1 MITRDLTNRP
11 LDLALRFILHT
22 NRSVFLTGRAG
33 TGKTSF
39 LKTIREQ
46 CTKKMA
52 VVAPTGVAAINAG
65 GVTMHTFFQLP
76 LGAYVPGGPIPDTGE
91 QLFNNRASLLR
102 NLRISQSK
110 KELFQELEL
119 LVIDE
124 VSMVRSD
131 LLDAV
136 DAVLRF
142 IRKKPQQAFGGL
154 QVLFIGDLWQ
164 LPPVVSD
171 KEWVHL
177 KEHYS
182 SPFFFDAQVIKEAH
196 PFLIEL
202 KKIYRQTDQEFIELL
217 NKIRNNQL
225 DQIGWHALHAHYQ
238 PGFQPEPGKYYI
250 TLSTHNSRAD
260 AINQQELSR
269 LRGEVFRYEAEITG
283 DFGEKAYPAE
293 EALELKLGAQVM
305 FIKNDKG
312 EFRRF
317 YNGKIGVIESLEEDQ
332 IEVRFPEED
341 YSIIL
346 EKETWRNIRYKLDKA
361 KDKIDE
367 EELGTFSQ
375 YPIRLAWAITIH
387 KSQGLTFDRAIVDAG
402 AAFAPGQVY
411 VALSRLTGLEGLV
424 LKTRIPMAAIQT
436 DERVVTYTNVEFPED
451 ELEQALKEA
460 EAAYVNDY
468 FLRCFRLE
476 GLEALTDDW
485 FQEIEKKNSV
495 SKYKMLEAY
504 HQLNGKLQVVQQVA
518 NKTAHHFSMQFEKGA
533 AMDRAYLLQRTKDA
547 VHYFNGLF
555 DELQSLVDAHATDM
569 KKEPRLTKYQREL
582 RNLGEAIQVRHQ
594 KLKQAVEI
602 AAALQLGLATPAI
615 SELIQQLN
623 RHKLEA
629 EETMVPANQL
639 ADEGPRSSAK
649 AASKKSTVPG
659 QKKETGSSY
668 RESISLFKEGK
679 SIKEIAAERQL
690 AYSTIEGHLVKG
702 IQEGELEPEFLVK
715 EEVRSQVQAG
725 REALGSSQLGP
736 LKEYLGEEISYTE
749 IKAALA
755 YGRREE
761 RKMEEG
767 KKGGMEEGE
776 KEKGG
781 MEERK

>member
-1 MITRDLTNRP
+1 
-11 LDLALRFILHT
+11 
-22 NRSVFLTGRAG
+22 
-33 TGKTSF
+33 
-39 LKTIREQ
+39 
-46 CTKKMA
+46 
-52 VVAPTGVAAINAG
+52 
-65 GVTMHTFFQLP
+65 
-76 LGAYVPGGPIPDTGE
+76 
-91 QLFNNRASLLR
+91 
-102 NLRISQSK
+102 
-110 KELFQELEL
+110 
-119 LVIDE
+119 
-124 VSMVRSD
+124 
-131 LLDAV
+131 
-136 DAVLRF
+136 
-142 IRKKPQQAFGGL
+142 
-154 QVLFIGDLWQ
+154 
-164 LPPVVSD
+164 
-171 KEWVHL
+171 
-177 KEHYS
+177 
-182 SPFFFDAQVIKEAH
+182 
-196 PFLIEL
+196 
-202 KKIYRQTDQEFIELL
+202 
-217 NKIRNNQL
+217 
-225 DQIGWHALHAHYQ
+225 
-238 PGFQPEPGKYYI
+238 
-250 TLSTHNSRAD
+250 
-260 AINQQELSR
+260 
-269 LRGEVFRYEAEITG
+269 
-283 DFGEKAYPAE
+283 
-293 EALELKLGAQVM
+293 
-305 FIKNDKG
+305 
-312 EFRRF
+312 
-317 YNGKIGVIESLEEDQ
+317 
-332 IEVRFPEED
+332 
-341 YSIIL
+341 
-346 EKETWRNIRYKLDKA
+346 
-361 KDKIDE
+361 
-367 EELGTFSQ
+367 
-375 YPIRLAWAITIH
+375 
-387 KSQGLTFDRAIVDAG
+387 
-402 AAFAPGQVY
+402 
-411 VALSRLTGLEGLV
+411 
-424 LKTRIPMAAIQT
+424 
-436 DERVVTYTNVEFPED
+436 
-451 ELEQALKEA
+451 
-460 EAAYVNDY
+460 
-468 FLRCFRLE
+468 
-476 GLEALTDDW
+476 
-485 FQEIEKKNSV
+485 
-495 SKYKMLEAY
+495 MLEAY

-602 AAALQLGLATPAI
+602 AAALQQGLATPAI

>member
-76 LGAYVPGGPIPDTGE
+76 LGAYVPVGPIPDTGE

-182 SPFFFDAQVIKEAH
+182 SPFFFDAQVIKEAN

-225 DQIGWHALHAHYQ
+225 DQIAWHGLHAHYQ

-260 AINQQELSR
+260 AINQQELNR
-269 LRGEVFRYEAEITG
+269 LSGEVFRYEAEITG

-293 EALELKLGAQVM
+293 EVLELKLGAQVM

-317 YNGKIGVIESLEEDQ
+317 YNGKIGVIESLEEEQ

-341 YSIIL
+341 FSIIL

-411 VALSRLTGLEGLV
+411 VALSRLTGLEGLI

-436 DERVVTYTNVEFPED
+436 DERVVTYTRVELPEE

-460 EAAYVNDY
+460 ETAYVNDY
-468 FLRCFRLE
+468 FLRCFKLE

-485 FQEIEKKNSV
+485 FQEIEKKNTV

-504 HQLNGKLQVVQQVA
+504 HQLKGKLQVVQQVA
-518 NKTAHHFSMQFEKGA
+518 NKTAHHFSLQFEKGA
-533 AMDRAYLLQRTKDA
+533 AMDRAYVFQRTKDA

-555 DELQSLVDAHATDM
+555 EELQSLVEAHATEM

-582 RNLGEAIQVRHQ
+582 RNLGEAIWIRHQ
-594 KLKQAVEI
+594 KLKQSIEI
-602 AAALQLGLATPAI
+602 AAALQKGLATSAI

-623 RHKLEA
+623 QQKSEA
-629 EETMVPANQL
+629 EESLVSANQL
-639 ADEGPRSSAK
+639 ADEGPKASSK
-649 AASKKSTVPG
+649 AASNKSTVPG

-668 RESISLFKEGK
+668 RESISLCKEGK
-679 SIKEIAAERQL
+679 SISAIAAERQL

-702 IQEGELEPEFLVK
+702 IQEGELEPDFLVK
-715 EEVRSQVQAG
+715 EEVRSLVLAG
-725 REALGSSQLGP
+725 KEALGSTQLGP
-736 LKEYLGEEISYTE
+736 LKEYLGDEISYTE

-761 RKMEEG
+761 G
-767 KKGGMEEGE
+767 KKGGMED
-776 KEKGG
+776 GG
-781 MEERK
+781 KEERK